1 MRKNMT
7 WQWLVETIE
16 NFTVEDGENTLKL
29 PSREK
34 AFDRPLVGFSNGA
47 DPVYKY
53 FKDHIGSFYCTPF
66 ELFEKTFPGSGGN
79 PKDLVVISWIIP
91 STVRTRTEQAEQKKY
106 PSERWAR
113 TRFFGEDFNN
123 ALRRKVVAELK
134 ERSIPALAP
143 ILSPFWRRYD
153 QGLYAP
159 CSNWSE
165 RHAAYAGGLGTFGL
179 CDGLITPVGKAVRVG
194 SVIALLDIPPSPRP
208 YSDHHAYCLHY
219 THDTCRECIPRCPV
233 NAISEKGHDK
243 KRCMRYT
250 EKTMNKYIHDRY
262 GLDTYACGLCQAG
275 VPCTEG
281 IPDAQEYMKKQSGEQ
296 EHGG

>member
-1 MRKNMT
+1 MRKNMP

-16 NFTVEDGENTLKL
+16 NFTVENRDNTLGL
-29 PSREK
+29 PFHEK

-47 DPVYKY
+47 DPVYKN
-53 FKDHIGSFYCTPF
+53 FKDHIGSFYCTPC
-66 ELFEKTFPGSGGN
+66 ELFEKTFPGSGAN

-91 STVRTRTEQAEQKKY
+91 STLRTRTEQAEQKRY

-113 TRFFGEDFNN
+113 TRSFGEDFNN
-123 ALRRKVVAELK
+123 ALRRMVVEELR

-143 ILSPFWRRYD
+143 ILSPFWSRYD
-153 QGLYAP
+153 QGPYAP

-179 CDGLITPVGKAVRVG
+179 CDGLITLVGKAVRVG

-219 THDTCRECIPRCPV
+219 THDTCRECISRCPV

-243 KRCMRYT
+243 KRCMQYT
-250 EKTMNKYIHDRY
+250 EETMNKYIHDRY
-262 GLDTYACGLCQAG
+262 NLDTYACGLCQAG

-281 IPDAQEYMKKQSGEQ
+281 IPDAQGYMKNQSGEK
-296 EHGG
+296 EHDG